1 MSSHHQT
8 LEAMNFPDHG
18 YPFFPLFV
26 LNAVILAAQP
36 MPYNCLRV
44 SIIDFL
50 QLLSTGAQ
58 LTHSIEVT
66 TA

>member
-8 LEAMNFPDHG
+8 LAMNFPDHG

-26 LNAVILAAQP
+26 LNAVILAALP
-36 MPYNCLRV
+36 MPYNSLRV